1 VGITLVVVIVIA
13 VVVVVGLIGLIA
25 RQRRRPLV
33 RHLRP
38 TSFSRRRAEQL
49 RQAAERDLAA
59 LREADEFD
67 RRTRRARRGD
77 LE

>member
-1 VGITLVVVIVIA
+1 MGITLVVIVIIA
-13 VVVVVGLIGLIA
+13 VVVVVGLIGLIT

-38 TSFSRRRAEQL
+38 TSFSRRRSQQI
-49 RQAAERDLAA
+49 RQAAEQDLAA

-67 RRTRRARRGD
+67 RRTRPRD
-77 LE
+77 FE